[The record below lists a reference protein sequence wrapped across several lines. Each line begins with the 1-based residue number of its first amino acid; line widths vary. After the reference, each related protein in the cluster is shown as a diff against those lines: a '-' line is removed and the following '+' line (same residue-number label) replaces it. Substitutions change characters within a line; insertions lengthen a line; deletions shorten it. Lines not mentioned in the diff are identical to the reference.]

1 MRSYLEDKDVASA
14 LYDKYAEGGGGG
26 GGGLTRLALLERIAS
41 SHVLH

>member
-14 LYDKYAEGGGGG
+14 LYEKYAEGE
-26 GGGLTRLALLERIAS
+26 GGLTRLALLELTAS